1 MDGTLYNNAFH
12 TISHKTF
19 QALYQLKDQK
29 DMLFLATSRCLR
41 ELDHL
46 PREMYNFPFD
56 AKVLD
61 GGALILDTNNQI
73 IEDTPISPTL
83 MKEIETYCLNN
94 DLLYRYS
101 TKDGNYF
108 GTKVKQAFYELEF
121 SLYLNTPD
129 YKPYENDIAYNVLI
143 CYETNKQKE
152 EICQIARD
160 CGIVFIQNV
169 LRSEPIT

>member
-56 AKVLD
+56 AKILD

-129 YKPYENDIAYNVLI
+129 YKPCENDIA
-143 CYETNKQKE
+143 
-152 EICQIARD
+152 
-160 CGIVFIQNV
+160 
-169 LRSEPIT
+169 